1 MDKQYMNYTLD
12 MGSVRYF
19 RNTLED
25 INVMFIWY
33 IGTSDG
39 CFELGH
45 KCRVRDAGEDS
56 YLAVL

>member
-1 MDKQYMNYTLD
+1 MNYTLD